1 MKRFPFRNFHLPVVL
16 AAVLSLGSAP
26 SALAEHEWTKVDSS
40 TIENDLWT
48 LAASWN
54 NGQLTLNGATP
65 KDGSLTTLD
74 VSEMTIDGKALHT
87 IQAWQNKNITTIK
100 KLVVPYE
107 LNGFTTEVGAIPD
120 LEEICTPDGGHELSI
135 KSWGKSIVNKSD
147 LTGDYVVSNI
157 TDFGAASGGS
167 GAFYECPN
175 LTGVTFLGSY
185 SVIREKVVFLS
196 AGIKSIDFETTASIS
211 EIPNC
216 VSGFWGD
223 KSPSEVTVPV
233 QLTSLTLNGTPML
246 RCADITKVGSS
257 VMPHAQLYTGI
268 VDLPNCA
275 SVGEY
280 SFRDTGIPFVNL
292 MSVTSLGKYC
302 FYECKGLSRV
312 VFGAESFA
320 SMIGTDILSGNA
332 FNQASDASVIW
343 NCKTLPTFNGPC
355 FRDLG
360 KETKRITNYVR
371 KEANWFVENMASR
384 PYVKNDGE
392 EWCLYDWNNKSVRQ
406 PLVAMDT
413 VFKVNLRL
421 GGEVVSTTLMPGVAG
436 EDSVWTISADWFLP
450 PGATYG
456 TGSVKD
462 VDGTVIP
469 GASATPMDSGKKLS
483 ITLPQSLVLTDASTT
498 LESEVFV
505 DLAAIQNEDSHVTVT
520 ILDGQERTVVTN
532 EFDVPYGGSAVKD
545 YAAEIFGDSE
555 YTYNQ
560 VMSLVVEPEGAL
572 GASMDFSG
580 KLTVSNAMESAA
592 VTVKINRTKIPKQM
606 DHWEVS
612 SDGYSMTDGI
622 WTFRCDFNGTNAVV
636 ANAESFLGSDLASV
650 VVDFSLPIFQ
660 NGISVEAT
668 RFDWGAEVNGSAIDL
683 TKNNCGKSLVINGSA
698 ATPNTLIAG
707 LVLPSNPI
715 ELFAGWGGCTKLAL
729 DVEDLIMVTTNI
741 GAYALCE
748 TRASGDLTFPDG
760 KVVTIGPHA
769 FDKCLG
775 ITSVTIRGF
784 GSTIG
789 DYAFRENSKL
799 TSADIGGVVSLGQ
812 YAFSKDK
819 LTTLVICPLLQSF
832 PAHVFDYPSDNLTM
846 SVAEV
851 TTEMLSMKAI
861 DGSFGTEAFRD
872 YRGKGALIFP
882 FRGTITSTGTGSFKW
897 LGPCTNIVF
906 WGKAPAEEAFS
917 TSAVTEQNAS
927 QSYTRRITVSKAM
940 DEAGWTAW
948 ATPCTDEEK
957 ARDDYPGDSVC
968 FGTHSFGDAKLWMC
982 WGRSPW
988 EISPGLLI
996 LLH

>member
-26 SALAEHEWTKVDSS
+26 SALAEHEWGIDKS
-40 TIENDLWT
+40 TTSWGLTNDLWRI
-48 LAASWN
+48 
-54 NGQLTLNGATP
+54 
-65 KDGSLTTLD
+65 DGSFSSGTLGITGLTPTAANKDPAILD
-74 VSEMTIDGKALHT
+74 VSGLYGFVYNGTPLTKFQCWSGSFPTIET
-87 IQAWQNKNITTIK
+87 
-100 KLVVPYE
+100 LVISDATYGSFVCR
-107 LNGFTTEVGAIPD
+107 GAQMPN
-120 LEEICTPDGGHELSI
+120 LEEVRTPNADDPHRFS
-135 KSWGKSIVNKSD
+135 VNT
-147 LTGDYVVSNI
+147 LMQ
-157 TDFGAASGGS
+157 GALN
-167 GAFYECPN
+167 CPN
-175 LTGVTFLGSY
+175 LAGNYEFVDVSSIVKESFSGVKASGFKLSGNFTKLEMKTFYTSY
-185 SVIREKVVFLS
+185 K
-196 AGIKSIDFETTASIS
+196 IKSIDLVTSGTITSLPEYLVGHWGNQTQSL
-211 EIPNC
+211 IP
-216 VSGFWGD
+216 
-223 KSPSEVTVPV
+223 EPV
-233 QLTSLTLNGTPML
+233 QLTSFTLNGTPIL
-246 RCADITKVGSS
+246 RSPSITSIGNQSMSHCA
-257 VMPHAQLYTGI
+257 LYSDI

-275 SVGEY
+275 SIGEY
-280 SFRDTGIPFVNL
+280 ALRGSRSVPFVNL
-292 MSVTSLGKYC
+292 MGITSLSKEALRE
-302 FYECKGLSRV
+302 FASAERI
-312 VFGAESFA
+312 VFGNKAELTMGDNQFYGSFVD
-320 SMIGTDILSGNA
+320 SSVP
-332 FNQASDASVIW
+332 SVIW
-343 NCKTLPTFNGPC
+343 NSTTVPNGGIVESTFGGIGDNH
-355 FRDLG
+355 L
-360 KETKRITNYVR
+360 TNYIR
-371 KEANWFVENMASR
+371 KEARAGWDAALAAQPKIKQNFVS
-384 PYVKNDGE
+384 
-392 EWCLYDWNNKSVRQ
+392 
-406 PLVAMDT
+406 MDT
-413 VFKVNLRL
+413 VFTVKLRL
-421 GGEVVSTTLMPGVAG
+421 ADEVVMTTLMPGVAG

-450 PGATYG
+450 PGATFG

-505 DLAAIQNEDSHVTVT
+505 DLAVIQNEDSHVTVT
-520 ILDGQERTVVTN
+520 ILDGQERAVVTN

-560 VMSLVVEPEGAL
+560 VLSLVVDPEGAL

-612 SDGYSMTDGI
+612 ADGYSMTDGI

-668 RFDWGAEVNGSAIDL
+668 RFDWGAEINGSAIDL

-789 DYAFRENSKL
+789 GYAFRENSKL

-957 ARDDYPGDSVC
+957 ARADYPGDSVC
-968 FGTHSFGDAKLWMC
+968 FGTHSFGAAKLWMC

-996 LLH
+996 MFR

>member
-26 SALAEHEWTKVDSS
+26 SAFAEHEWAVNGSV
-40 TIENDLWT
+40 IENDLWT
-48 LAASWN
+48 LKASWN
-54 NGQLTLNGATP
+54 NGTMTLSGATP
-65 KDGSLTTLD
+65 KVAGLTELD
-74 VSEMTIDGKALHT
+74 VSGMVLYSKPLSSINCWGSAGIKTV
-87 IQAWQNKNITTIK
+87 K
-100 KLVVPYE
+100 KLI
-107 LNGFTTEVGAIPD
+107 IPD
-120 LEEICTPDGGHELSI
+120 TMTNLTIENGGMTTLEELCSVDGGHELSI
-135 KSWGKSIVNKSD
+135 NLWGKGIATKTAI
-147 LTGDYVVSNI
+147 TGEYVIKDVTNMS
-157 TDFGAASGGS
+157 AQKS
-167 GAFYECPN
+167 GAFAWCPN
-175 LTGVTFLGSY
+175 LTSVEFRGSFPSIGEQLVFGSTGLKSLAFMTTSTITITPPNMCGYYGDQTGDAMPYELTTVTMNGASMFRSDDLVAIGSATLAHC
-185 SVIREKVVFLS
+185 EKF
-196 AGIKSIDFETTASIS
+196 A
-211 EIPNC
+211 EI
-216 VSGFWGD
+216 
-223 KSPSEVTVPV
+223 
-233 QLTSLTLNGTPML
+233 
-246 RCADITKVGSS
+246 I
-257 VMPHAQLYTGI
+257 
-268 VDLPNCA
+268 DLPNCS
-275 SVGEY
+275 SVGDY
-280 SFRDTGIPFVNL
+280 AFRHTGIPFANL
-292 MSVTSLGKYC
+292 MGVTSIGAGIFAQCASL
-302 FYECKGLSRV
+302 ERV
-312 VFGAESFA
+312 VFGSEDQPTLAYQDKGGLFQSAFGSAVDPSVVWNAKTAPA
-320 SMIGTDILSGNA
+320 SLPANG
-332 FNQASDASVIW
+332 FWASSDY
-343 NCKTLPTFNGPC
+343 KF
-355 FRDLG
+355 
-360 KETKRITNYVR
+360 TNYIR
-371 KEANWFVENMASR
+371 KEATDWASLISGIKQNFV
-384 PYVKNDGE
+384 P
-392 EWCLYDWNNKSVRQ
+392 
-406 PLVAMDT
+406 MDT
-413 VFKVNLRL
+413 VFKVDLRL
-421 GGEVVSTTLMPGVAG
+421 DGEPMMTTLMPGVAG

-483 ITLPQSLVLTDASTT
+483 ITLPQSLVQTDASTT

-532 EFDVPYGGSAVKD
+532 EFDVPYGGSVVKD

-612 SDGYSMTDGI
+612 ADGYSMTDGI

-650 VVDFSLPIFQ
+650 DVDFSLPIFQ
-660 NGISVEAT
+660 NGIPVEAT
-668 RFDWGAEVNGSAIDL
+668 RFDWGAEINGSAIDL

-698 ATPNTLIAG
+698 GTPDSLIAG
-707 LVLPSNPI
+707 LVLPATPLD
-715 ELFAGWGGCTKLAL
+715 LFAGWGGCTKLAL
-729 DVEDLIMVTTNI
+729 DVEDLSLVTTNI

-748 TRASGDLTFPDG
+748 TQASGDLTFPGG

-812 YAFSKDK
+812 YAFSKNSN
-819 LTTLVICPLLQSF
+819 LTDLVICPLLQSF
-832 PAHVFDYPSDNLTM
+832 PAHVFDYSCKTLSM

-851 TTEMLSMKAI
+851 TTEMLTMKPI
-861 DGSFGTEAFRD
+861 DGSFGREAFRD
-872 YRGKGALIFP
+872 YRSPAALIIP
-882 FRGTITSTGTGSFKW
+882 FRGSVVSTEPDSFRW
-897 LGPCTNIVF
+897 LGDCTNIVF

-917 TSAVTEQNAS
+917 TSAVTEQKES

-968 FGTHSFGDAKLWMC
+968 FGTHSFGAAKLWMC
-982 WGRSPW
+982 WGKSPW

-996 LLH
+996 MFR